1 MKTITDSDKDF
12 CCDIKAPCFSTLTQ
26 AEVDLVT
33 TSRTQVVFRK
43 GENLIKQGAYASYI
57 LFVSKGLVK
66 QYVEGDSNHNF
77 NIRLQKSGDF
87 VGLSTIFNNST
98 FNYSVQ
104 AVRETVVY
112 LIEREVIASV
122 MKQNG
127 EFAFHISSRFGKLE
141 TGLYDILR
149 NSIYKQ
155 MHGKLADVLLYLSS
169 DEFAGEEIFPLLS
182 RKDIADFAGISTE
195 SAVKLLKSFAR
206 DGVIA
211 LDEKDITILNRE
223 LLQEISKRG

>member
-1 MKTITDSDKDF
+1 MKTITENDTEF
-12 CCDIKAPCFSTLTQ
+12 CCDIKAPCFSTLT
-26 AEVDLVT
+26 ADEVDLVK

-57 LFVSKGLVK
+57 LFISNGLVK
-66 QYVEGDSNHNF
+66 QYVEGDGNHNF

-87 VGLSTIFNNST
+87 VGLSTIFNRST

-104 AVRETVVY
+104 ALRETVVY
-112 LIEREVIASV
+112 LIEKEVIANV

-127 EFAFHISSRFGKLE
+127 EFAFQISGRSGAQE
-141 TGLYDILR
+141 NDLYDILH
-149 NSIYKQ
+149 NLIYKQ
-155 MHGKLADVLLYLSS
+155 MHGKLAEVLLHLSS
-169 DEFAGEEIFPLLS
+169 DQFADEELFPLLS

-206 DGVIA
+206 DGIIA
-211 LDEKDITILNRE
+211 LDEKNITVLKRDQ
-223 LLQEISKRG
+223 LLDISKRG

>member
-57 LFVSKGLVK
+57 LFISKGLVK
-66 QYVEGDSNHNF
+66 QYVEGDGNHNF
-77 NIRLQKSGDF
+77 NIRLQRSGDF

-169 DEFAGEEIFPLLS
+169 NEFSGEEIFPLLS

>member
-57 LFVSKGLVK
+57 LFISKGLVK

-77 NIRLQKSGDF
+77 NIRLQRSGDF

-169 DEFAGEEIFPLLS
+169 NEFSGEEIFPLLS